1 MVIVYTDRTLSGP
14 RPLATVAAE
23 AVAGG
28 ADRVVLREKDLPP
41 DARGALAGEL
51 SERIGDRLLVS
62 DVDGAHRDALG
73 RVVGRACHRAADVVA
88 ATRLA
93 YVTVSPVFPT
103 ASKPGYG
110 PALGLS
116 TLRNWCAACAVPV
129 LALGGVDS
137 PERAGACVRAGAAG
151 VAVMGAVMTAADPA
165 AVVRA
170 MVEAVCANLRWH

>member
-1 MVIVYTDRTLSGP
+1 VT
-14 RPLATVAAE
+14 
-23 AVAGG
+23 AV
-28 ADRVVLREKDLPP
+28 
-41 DARGALAGEL
+41 
-51 SERIGDRLLVS
+51 ERLQ
-62 DVDGAHRDALG
+62 
-73 RVVGRACHRAADVVA
+73 
-88 ATRLA
+88 
-93 YVTVSPVFPT
+93 YVTVSPVYPS

-137 PERAGACVRAGAAG
+137 PARAAACVRAGAAG
-151 VAVMGAVMTAADPA
+151 VAVMGTVMRAADPA